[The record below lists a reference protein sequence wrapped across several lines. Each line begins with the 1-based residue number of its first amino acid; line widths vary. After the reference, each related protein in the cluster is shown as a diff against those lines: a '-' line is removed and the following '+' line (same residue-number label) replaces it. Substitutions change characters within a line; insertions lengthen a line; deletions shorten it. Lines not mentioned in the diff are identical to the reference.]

1 VVHFLPYCF
10 KIYTK
15 ITDTKPKFNHLTKQ
29 SMKTAIVPFILLLA
43 VSVLALF
50 IPAVPTTIVTEGI
63 NSGDVA
69 WMLAATALVL
79 LMTPGLAYFYGGMI
93 DTKNI
98 IATMLQSFIAMGV
111 ISVIWIVVGFSLAF
125 GDPIK
130 PFGDD
135 FGGIIGNPLSFFMF
149 QGVLDGKPWSL
160 APTIPLVLFAFFQLK
175 FAIITPALI
184 TGTFAERI
192 RFKSYVIFL
201 VLFSLLIYAPLAH
214 WTWHPE
220 GFLFKLGVLDFAG
233 GTVVHMSAGFAALAA
248 SMYLRNK
255 SEVKVHISPAN
266 IPFVLLGTGLLW
278 FGWFGFNAGSALGAG
293 PLAASAFA
301 TTNTASAAAGLCWVL
316 FDSVRGKKPS
326 ALGFCIGAVV
336 GLVAITPAAGF
347 VTIPSSLFIGT
358 VAALIS
364 NLVVNWKTKTSLEDT
379 LDVFPCHGVGGAVGM
394 LMTALLANKAVNA
407 ANTTGNGLFF
417 GETALFTAHLIALVV
432 VVAYT
437 FVGSMI
443 ILKVT
448 DLLSPLKVS
457 PEEFKV
463 GSDYSQHGEAVSFDL
478 TTAKEAI

>member
-1 VVHFLPYCF
+1 MRRSI
-10 KIYTK
+10 IY
-15 ITDTKPKFNHLTKQ
+15 L
-29 SMKTAIVPFILLLA
+29 VLL
-43 VSVLALF
+43 VGFSVLAIF
-50 IPAVPTTIVTEGI
+50 MPAVPASINTEGI

-93 DTKNI
+93 NTKNI
-98 IATMLQSFIAMGV
+98 ISTMLQSFIAMGV
-111 ISVIWIVVGFSLAF
+111 ISVLWIVVGFSLSF
-125 GDPIK
+125 GDSI
-130 PFGDD
+130 
-135 FGGIIGNPLSFFMF
+135 GGFIGNPSTYFMF
-149 QGVLDGKPWSL
+149 QNVLD
-160 APTIPLVLFAFFQLK
+160 APVFGTIPLVLFAFFQLK

-192 RFKSYVIFL
+192 RFKSYIIFL
-201 VLFSLLIYAPLAH
+201 VLFSLFIYAPLAH
-214 WTWHPE
+214 MTWHPE
-220 GFLFKLGVLDFAG
+220 GFFFKLGVLDFAG

-248 SMYLRNK
+248 AIYLRNK
-255 SEVKVHISPAN
+255 SERKEAIAPAN

-347 VTIPSSLFIGT
+347 VTSPSSLFIGT
-358 VAALIS
+358 MAALIS
-364 NLVVNWKTKTSLEDT
+364 NVVVHWKSKTSLEDT

-394 LMTALLANKAVNA
+394 VMTALLANTAVNG

-417 GETALFTAHLIALVV
+417 GEFELFKVQMLAMAIAI
-432 VVAYT
+432 T
-437 FVGSMI
+437 FITIGSFV
-443 ILKVT
+443 ILKIT
-448 DLLSPLKVS
+448 DLISPLTIS
-457 PEEFKV
+457 SEEKQV
-463 GSDYSQHGEAVSFDL
+463 GSDYSQHGEIL
-478 TTAKEAI
+478 QPYELKKEIAA

>member
-1 VVHFLPYCF
+1 MSQSSKRSFVFL
-10 KIYTK
+10 
-15 ITDTKPKFNHLTKQ
+15 
-29 SMKTAIVPFILLLA
+29 ILLVA
-43 VSVLALF
+43 ISVLAL
-50 IPAVPTTIVTEGI
+50 IKPAVPTQIVTEGI
-63 NSGDVA
+63 VAGDVA

-98 IATMLQSFIAMGV
+98 ISTMLQSFIAMGV
-111 ISVIWIVVGFSLAF
+111 ISVVWIVVGFSLAF
-125 GDPIK
+125 GESI
-130 PFGDD
+130 
-135 FGGIIGNPLSFFMF
+135 GGFIGNPATFFMF
-149 QGVLDGKPWSL
+149 QNVLDGNPWSL

-192 RFKSYVIFL
+192 RFKSYIIFL

-214 WTWHPE
+214 WTWHPD

-248 SMYLRNK
+248 AIYLRNK
-255 SEVKVHISPAN
+255 TEKKEAIAPAN
-266 IPFVLLGTGLLW
+266 IPFVLMGTGLLW

-316 FDSVRGKKPS
+316 VDSVRGKKPS

-347 VTIPSSLFIGT
+347 VTVPSSLFIGT
-358 VAALIS
+358 IAAIIS
-364 NLVVNWKTKTSLEDT
+364 NVVVHWKSKTTLEDT

-394 LMTALLANKAVNA
+394 LMTALLANTAVNG
-407 ANTTGNGLFF
+407 ANTTGNGLLF
-417 GETALFTAHLIALVV
+417 GEFTLFKVHLIAL
-432 VVAYT
+432 AIAIAFI
-437 FVGSMI
+437 FVGSFI
-443 ILKVT
+443 ILKIT
-448 DLLSPLKVS
+448 DLISPMTVS
-457 PEEFKV
+457 EEAKKV
-463 GSDYSQHGEAVSFDL
+463 GSDLSQHGE
-478 TTAKEAI
+478 TIPTAGLEVRAA

>member
-1 VVHFLPYCF
+1 M
-10 KIYTK
+10 KRSIIY
-15 ITDTKPKFNHLTKQ
+15 L
-29 SMKTAIVPFILLLA
+29 VLL
-43 VSVLALF
+43 VGFSVLALF
-50 IPAVPTTIVTEGI
+50 MPAVPTAITTEGI

-93 DTKNI
+93 NTKNI
-98 IATMLQSFIAMGV
+98 ISTMLQSFIAMGV
-111 ISVIWIVVGFSLAF
+111 ISVLWIVIGFSLAF
-125 GDPIK
+125 GDSI
-130 PFGDD
+130 
-135 FGGIIGNPLSFFMF
+135 GGFIGNPASFFMF
-149 QGVLDGKPWSL
+149 QNVLDGKPWSL
-160 APTIPLVLFAFFQLK
+160 APTIPLVLFALFQLK

-184 TGTFAERI
+184 TGTFAERV
-192 RFKSYVIFL
+192 RFKSYIIFL

-214 WTWHPE
+214 MTWHPD

-248 SMYLRNK
+248 SIYLRNK
-255 SEVKVHISPAN
+255 SEIKVAFSPAN

-316 FDSVRGKKPS
+316 IDAVRGKKPS

-358 VAALIS
+358 IAAIIS
-364 NLVVNWKTKTSLEDT
+364 NVVVHWKSKTSLEDT

-394 LMTALLANKAVNA
+394 VMTALLANTAVNA
-407 ANTTGNGLFF
+407 ANTTGNGLLF
-417 GETALFTAHLIALVV
+417 GETNLFTVHMIAL
-432 VVAYT
+432 A
-437 FVGSMI
+437 FVLVFIIAGSFL
-443 ILKVT
+443 ILKIT
-448 DLLSPLKVS
+448 DLISPMTVS
-457 PEEFKV
+457 SEEKLV
-463 GSDYSQHGEAVSFDL
+463 GSDFSQHGENLHPLEKGVA
-478 TTAKEAI
+478 A

>member
-1 VVHFLPYCF
+1 
-10 KIYTK
+10 
-15 ITDTKPKFNHLTKQ
+15 
-29 SMKTAIVPFILLLA
+29 MKKALAPFLLLIA
-43 VSVLALF
+43 VSILALF
-50 IPAVPTTIVTEGI
+50 IPAVPSTIVTDGI

-98 IATMLQSFIAMGV
+98 ISTMLQSFIAMGV
-111 ISVIWIVVGFSLAF
+111 ISVVWIVVGFSLAF
-125 GDPIK
+125 GESKGGFIGDP
-130 PFGDD
+130 
-135 FGGIIGNPLSFFMF
+135 STFFMF
-149 QGVLDGKPWSL
+149 QHVLDGKPWSL

-192 RFKSYVIFL
+192 KFKSYIIFL

-214 WTWHPE
+214 WTWHPD
-220 GFLFKLGVLDFAG
+220 GFLFKMGVLDFAG

-248 SMYLRNK
+248 SMFLRTK
-255 SEVKVHISPAN
+255 SEKKVAIAPAN

-364 NLVVNWKTKTSLEDT
+364 NVVVHWKSKTTLEDT

-394 LMTALLANKAVNA
+394 LMTGLLANTAVNA

-417 GETALFTAHLIALVV
+417 GETGLFTVHLIALAIVI
-432 VVAYT
+432 AYT
-437 FVGSMI
+437 FLGSLL
-443 ILKVT
+443 ILKIT
-448 DLLSPLKVS
+448 DLVSPLKVS
-457 PEEFKV
+457 AEDKKV
-463 GSDYSQHGEAVSFDL
+463 GQDVSQHGENVIPFDL
-478 TTAKEAI
+478 SAAKEAI

>member
-1 VVHFLPYCF
+1 
-10 KIYTK
+10 
-15 ITDTKPKFNHLTKQ
+15 
-29 SMKTAIVPFILLLA
+29 MKKSVILLALLVGVSILA
-43 VSVLALF
+43 V
-50 IPAVPTTIVTEGI
+50 IMPAVPTTIVTEGI
-63 NSGDVA
+63 SAGDTA
-69 WMLAATALVL
+69 WMLCASALVL

-98 IATMLQSFIAMGV
+98 ISTMLQSFIAMGV
-111 ISVIWIVVGFSLAF
+111 ISVLWIVVGFSLAF
-125 GDPIK
+125 GESQ
-130 PFGDD
+130 
-135 FGGIIGNPLSFFMF
+135 GGFIGNPMTYFMME
-149 QGVLDGKPWSL
+149 GVLDGKPWSL
-160 APTIPLVLFAFFQLK
+160 APTIPLVVFVFFQLK

-192 RFKSYVIFL
+192 RFKSFILFL

-214 WTWHPE
+214 WTWHPD

-248 SMYLRNK
+248 SIYLRNK
-255 SEVKVHISPAN
+255 NEVKTPISPAN

-301 TTNTASAAAGLCWVL
+301 TTNTASAAAGLAWIL
-316 FDSVRGKKPS
+316 FDAVRGKKPS

-358 VAALIS
+358 FAAIIS
-364 NLVVNWKTKTSLEDT
+364 NVVVHWKSKTSLEDT

-394 LMTALLANKAVNA
+394 VMTALLANTAVNG

-417 GETALFTAHLIALVV
+417 GEFALFKVHMIALAIVI
-432 VVAYT
+432 AYT
-437 FVGSMI
+437 FIGSLI
-443 ILKVT
+443 ILKIT
-448 DLLSPLKVS
+448 DLISTLRVS
-457 PEEFKV
+457 AEEKKV
-463 GSDYSQHGEAVSFDL
+463 GSDFSQHGEAVYPYDL
-478 TTAKEAI
+478 STAKETI

>member
-1 VVHFLPYCF
+1 
-10 KIYTK
+10 
-15 ITDTKPKFNHLTKQ
+15 
-29 SMKTAIVPFILLLA
+29 MKSAIVPFVLLIA
-43 VSVLALF
+43 VSILAIF
-50 IPAVPTTIVTEGI
+50 IPAVPATIVTEGI

-98 IATMLQSFIAMGV
+98 ISTMLQSFIAMGV
-111 ISVIWIVVGFSLAF
+111 ISIVWIIVGFSLAF
-125 GDPIK
+125 GESI
-130 PFGDD
+130 
-135 FGGIIGNPLSFFMF
+135 GGFIGNPTSFFMF
-149 QGVLDGKPWSL
+149 QNVLDGKPWSL

-192 RFKSYVIFL
+192 KFKSYVIFL

-214 WTWHPE
+214 WTWHPD

-255 SEVKVHISPAN
+255 SEQKTAISPAN

-326 ALGFCIGAVV
+326 ALGFCIGSVV

-347 VTIPSSLFIGT
+347 VTIPSSIFIGT
-358 VAALIS
+358 VAAIVS
-364 NLVVNWKTKTSLEDT
+364 NVVVHWKAKTSLEDT

-394 LMTALLANKAVNA
+394 LMTALLANTAVNS

-417 GETALFTAHLIALVV
+417 GETTLFTAHLIALAVV
-432 VVAYT
+432 ITYT
-437 FVGSMI
+437 FLGSLL
-443 ILKVT
+443 ILKIT
-448 DLLSPLKVS
+448 DLISALKVS
-457 PEEFKV
+457 PEEQKV
-463 GSDYSQHGEAVSFDL
+463 GSDYSQHGENLYPYDL
-478 TTAKEAI
+478 SNVKEAL